1 MSSSTTSNLEPFAV
15 RNALLVAADA
25 DLNALLSS
33 VLESGSWAIH
43 HVPDNCTAL
52 KAAREKAFDLILTS
66 EKTTGW
72 EDVDLLCNIRRIRPH
87 THLIILTND
96 STPADVIA
104 SMRARAF
111 SYFASPYST
120 EELANMIRNAVDGP
134 CWDDGIEIIG
144 ATPELIQVLYAAT
157 LRPLNAS
164 CNFSTRLQICRN
176 ANALRLPSLFAR
188 CS

>member
-1 MSSSTTSNLEPFAV
+1 
-15 RNALLVAADA
+15 VAADA